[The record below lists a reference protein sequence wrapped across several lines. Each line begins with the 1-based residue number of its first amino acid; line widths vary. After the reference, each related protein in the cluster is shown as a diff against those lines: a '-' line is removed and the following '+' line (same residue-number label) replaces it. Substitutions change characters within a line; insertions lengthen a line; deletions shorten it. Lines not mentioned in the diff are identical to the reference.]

1 MVATAAA
8 ARPRPANPPGN
19 QTPRLLRQILV
30 FRYVDDSNPTVLA
43 SYFPAEDIDA
53 SL

>member
-1 MVATAAA
+1 
-8 ARPRPANPPGN
+8 
-19 QTPRLLRQILV
+19 V